1 MPDSQ
6 FLIPDISVQVREF
19 SEHGIWNQLSGI
31 WNLESKIMSKIRVLP
46 EILANKIA
54 AGEIVERPASV
65 VKELLENSIDAQ
77 CGSIYVSVLTG
88 GKRFIQVRD
97 DGEGM
102 SQDDAILAFEH
113 HATSKLQTAEDLGSI
128 ATLGFRGEALP
139 SIASI
144 SRLTLKTRSSDSDS
158 VSGTELEIHGGV
170 MRAVKP
176 VSWNKGTEIT
186 VRDLF
191 FNVPARRK
199 FLRSNDTELGHSAR
213 LVTHYAL
220 AHPEIRFTL
229 ESEGR
234 TLIDAVAVS
243 SFKERLYQIF
253 GDGFLENLV
262 EISGQSGS
270 TGVHGFASRPNE
282 QRTNAYA
289 QFFYVNRR
297 MVRDRVL
304 TSAIRQAYR
313 NCMPSSAYPV
323 VILFLELPYDAVDV
337 NAHPAKTEIRF
348 REQNLVHKL
357 VVETIEKALIQ
368 SNVIP
373 AYAHTP
379 VQGPQFYPS
388 PMLGMPPETAFR
400 RREDLFDLTPPAAS
414 ANPLQR
420 ALNYPFREL
429 PSELSGKR
437 EDHFPMRVLPDML
450 LSSAQEGKSAF
461 HPAAVRILGQLQDS
475 YIIACDNQGLLI
487 IDQHVA
493 HERILYEKMAR
504 AMQGNSVETQGL
516 LVPLSLELSP
526 QQSALIEEV
535 MPELNKNGFQIE
547 PFGGRS
553 VLIRS
558 APAVAGDLDICK
570 LLSEIL
576 EGMESEER
584 TLDVDRIRDRIAVG
598 TACRAAIKVNTP
610 LALPKMQWL
619 LDELAETRI
628 PTNCPHGRPILLRFT
643 TYEIERNFGRI

>member
-1 MPDSQ
+1 
-6 FLIPDISVQVREF
+6 
-19 SEHGIWNQLSGI
+19 
-31 WNLESKIMSKIRVLP
+31 MSRIRVLP

-77 CGSIYVSVLTG
+77 CHAVYVGVLSG
-88 GKRFIQVRD
+88 GKRSIIVRD

-102 SQDDAILAFEH
+102 NQDDAILAFEH
-113 HATSKLQTAEDLGSI
+113 HATSKLQSADDLGAI

-144 SRLTLKTRSSDSDS
+144 SRLTLKTRASDSDS
-158 VSGTELEIHGGV
+158 LAGTELEIQGGIL
-170 MRAVKP
+170 RTVKP
-176 VSWNKGTEIT
+176 ASWDKGTEIT

-199 FLRSNDTELGHSAR
+199 FLRSNDTELGHIAR

-234 TLIDAVAVS
+234 PLIDASAVEGLE
-243 SFKERLYQIF
+243 ERVYQIF
-253 GDGFLENLV
+253 GDGFLKNLV
-262 EISGQSGS
+262 QLSDQSGS
-270 TGVHGFASRPNE
+270 VRVRGFASRPQE
-282 QRTNAYA
+282 QRTNSYS

-297 MVRDRVL
+297 MVRDKVL
-304 TSAIRQAYR
+304 ASAIRQAYR
-313 NCMPSSAYPV
+313 HSMPSSAYPV
-323 VILFLELPYDAVDV
+323 VILFVELPYDEVDV

-348 REQNLVHKL
+348 RDQSAVHRLVLHAIEQ
-357 VVETIEKALIQ
+357 ALIKG
-368 SNVIP
+368 SAIP
-373 AYAHTP
+373 EYSHLAARDASFA
-379 VQGPQFYPS
+379 GDRE
-388 PMLGMPPETAFR
+388 PEAAAGTGSFHH
-400 RREDLFDLTPPAAS
+400 DGIFDLTPPAAS
-414 ANPLQR
+414 PDPLQR
-420 ALNYPFREL
+420 ALNYPFREM
-429 PSELSGKR
+429 PAEFPAR
-437 EDHFPMRVLPDML
+437 TEDHVSMRILPDML
-450 LSSAQEGKSAF
+450 LNSPHEGRSAF
-461 HPAAVRILGQLQDS
+461 EPAGVRILGQIHDS
-475 YIIACDNQGLLI
+475 YIIACDSQGLLI

-504 AMQGNSVETQGL
+504 AMQGKSVETQGL

-526 QQSALIEEV
+526 QQAALIGQV
-535 MPELNKNGFQIE
+535 MPELNRNGFQIE
-547 PFGGRS
+547 PFGGKS

-558 APAVAGDLDICK
+558 VPATAGDSDIRK

-576 EGMESEER
+576 EGMESEDR

-598 TACRAAIKVNTP
+598 VACRAAIKIHTP
-610 LALPKMQWL
+610 LAMEKMQWL
-619 LDELAETRI
+619 LDELSRTRI